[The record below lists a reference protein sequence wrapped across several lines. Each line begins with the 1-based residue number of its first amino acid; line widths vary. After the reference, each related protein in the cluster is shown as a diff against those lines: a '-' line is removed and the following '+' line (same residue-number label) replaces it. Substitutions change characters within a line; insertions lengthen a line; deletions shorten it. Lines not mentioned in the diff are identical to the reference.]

1 MHFLH
6 RGHLPAGEPDL
17 RCAELGSKTPDRIRG
32 NHNRFWLIGLWR
44 RFSLARNEG
53 MKRRLSVLI
62 LIAAVI
68 AAGAYFYPRFT
79 KKPKTENQI
88 TLSGNIEAHESLV
101 SFKVQGRIIDLPVEE
116 GQWVERGTLLAR
128 LDDADYRQ
136 KVRIDEANVH
146 VRESNLALTLAG
158 TREQE
163 VKASE
168 QTMLDA
174 QADLQQKKLD
184 YDRAQHLFSK
194 EEISAQDR
202 DRADTA
208 LKRAEATFQ
217 AAQQRYNEAVEG
229 SRKEDLVIARAN
241 LAEANANL
249 GLSRVNL
256 GYTVLRAPSAGVI
269 TVRQAELGEVVV
281 PGTPVVTLA
290 DLNHIWLRAYI
301 AETDLGRIRW
311 GQEATITSDT
321 YPGTQHRGSVSFI
334 SSSAEFTPKS
344 VQTYK
349 ERVTLVYRIKI
360 DVENADHE
368 LKPGMPADAHIV
380 LAAANPNAG
389 QQGATPEK

>member
-1 MHFLH
+1 
-6 RGHLPAGEPDL
+6 
-17 RCAELGSKTPDRIRG
+17 
-32 NHNRFWLIGLWR
+32 
-44 RFSLARNEG
+44 
-53 MKRRLSVLI
+53 MKRRIPVLI
-62 LIAAVI
+62 LLAAMV
-68 AAGAYFYPRFT
+68 AAGVYFYPRLT
-79 KKPKTENQI
+79 KKSGLDNQI

-101 SFKVQGRIIDLPVEE
+101 SFKVQGRIVDLPVEE
-116 GQWVERGTLLAR
+116 GQSVERGALLAR

-163 VKASE
+163 VKASQ

-174 QADLQQKKLD
+174 QADLQEKKLD
-184 YDRAQHLFSK
+184 YDRAQGLFSK
-194 EEISAQDR
+194 DEVSAQDR
-202 DRADTA
+202 DLADTA
-208 LKRAEATFQ
+208 LKRAQATFR
-217 AAQQRYNEAVEG
+217 AAEQRYNEAVEG
-229 SRKEDLVIARAN
+229 SRKEDIVIARAN
-241 LAEANANL
+241 LREAHANL

-256 GYTVLRAPSAGVI
+256 DYTTLSAPSTGVI

-290 DLNHIWLRAYI
+290 DLDHIWLRAYI

-311 GQEATITSDT
+311 GQEATVTTDT
-321 YPGTQHRGSVSFI
+321 YPGKQYRGRVSFI

-360 DVENADHE
+360 DIDNPNHE
-368 LKPGMPADAHIV
+368 LKPGMPADAHID
-380 LAAANPNAG
+380 LAAASPNARPRKLRRRVISND
-389 QQGATPEK
+389 GATPIRNSCRRAYEELSGHTRGRSPELRREFRRNLWPW